1 MFCILKKW
9 KYVQLLFQ
17 KLTQIVEEITLL
29 MIPDEKDWY
38 YLAAKKE
45 TALVKEVTSKNNIDF
60 YCLNCLHS
68 FRTENKPKCY
78 EKACKSKKKIEE
90 LLCQLKKIM
99 Y

>member
-1 MFCILKKW
+1 M
-9 KYVQLLFQ
+9 
-17 KLTQIVEEITLL
+17 EEITLL

-45 TALVKEVTSKNNIDF
+45 TALVKEVTSKNIDF

-78 EKACKSKKKIEE
+78 EKVCKSKKKIEE